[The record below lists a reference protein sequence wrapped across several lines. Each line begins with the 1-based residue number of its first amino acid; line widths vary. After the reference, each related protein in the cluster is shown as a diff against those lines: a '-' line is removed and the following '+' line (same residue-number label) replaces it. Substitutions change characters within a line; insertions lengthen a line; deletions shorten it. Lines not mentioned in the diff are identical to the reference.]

1 MFVCCGLGIGKVN
14 VRADDDNI
22 FSGINGSPG
31 VGSTL
36 YNATNTYN
44 YNGDNVIVNNTVQ
57 LSNRIY
63 QYYNTN
69 EGTKNN
75 NEPSTGVPLITVLTH
90 GFNSS
95 AATWSNNGV
104 NSFAYDEDSLFI
116 RLKDLLNMGNLDA
129 NIYLADMIDK
139 DSFHLYDITS
149 QNDGTY
155 LTNSSVTSITDM
167 SKHIIII
174 FQSSKPGGYNY
185 EVYEEFNYMLSKIVY
200 DVKQL
205 NNGVLPKINLI
216 GHSRGGITNLMYA
229 LDHPDMVASMFSI
242 GTPFFGSDTAS
253 TEIGKGIGGD
263 GNGLKDII
271 DSTIY
276 TSYYNRWKTDYTR
289 LYSNINVHALGGY
302 SDTDFIF
309 NEIISMPDDSIENIP
324 SDAALRAIQLVIKVV
339 PAHISANFMNSV
351 STAAWA
357 MEALSGY
364 NIETPEVEALL
375 VLMADMDYLLNEY
388 SERDLVNDI
397 DEIIHN
403 LPFLGCPY
411 YMGDLL
417 VDLPYQ
423 IGMDEMGKS
432 YLDYGFT
439 AYTKCFREI
448 DYIGKDKKLSNP
460 NQPAVVHNLEARDE
474 DFINYILARIN
485 LGTVGYLVKES
496 STLTSSVKVMG
507 YNGDNLST
515 EVTIPSQINGKTV
528 DAISYDLFK
537 GLGNNITKITI
548 PATVEIIERGAFIG
562 LPNLRE
568 VVFAEGS
575 ALNIIGS
582 EAFSGCKKL
591 ETFEIPRNVHT
602 IEHDAFLYCD
612 KLNLTVNSNNNS
624 FSTTNGILFNK
635 AGTTL
640 IRYPS
645 NKQDTTYTIPETVSL
660 IEPYAFY
667 DNKNLT
673 VIHVEGR
680 PTMRSY
686 AFCNLTNLQEI
697 HFYTEIPPY
706 VDVWAFENTRFSMY
720 VPIGYEEEY
729 YEQLGAY
736 ANNVDETYPIL
747 YQQELECSITG
758 EKIMFAVAYYLDVV
772 TLAYVPTKEHY
783 EFEGVYSQP
792 NGQGVKYVQ
801 RSSQLNS
808 YNHQIQWE
816 STSETWN
823 QRLST
828 TLYINWTR
836 ISEDVTCSAVA
847 NNSVI
852 SNPTVHITSGVSSTI
867 TAPTISGYT
876 FNYWT
881 IYGTNHTTAT
891 ITIDVTLHRSYT
903 TGKITLLGTEHPTH
917 DGYITIY
924 YNKNPEPESC
934 VAKGT
939 LITLAD
945 GSQVPVES
953 LTGSESLLVW
963 NLKTGS
969 FDTAPILFID
979 SEPYKHYDIIN
990 LYFSDGTHVKVIDE
1004 HAFFDFNLNKYVYL
1018 RSDASN
1024 YIGHYFNKQVV
1035 DENGNL
1041 AWARVQL
1048 TNVTITNE
1056 YTMAYSPVTETH
1068 LCLYVNGMLSMP
1080 GGIEGLVNT
1089 FEVDGDTMQIDQA
1102 KYLEDVETYGLFT
1115 YEEFYELYPVPKY
1128 MFDAVDG
1135 ANLKVALG
1143 KGIITYEELSYLI
1156 ERYSEFFV

>member
-1 MFVCCGLGIGKVN
+1 M
-14 VRADDDNI
+14 
-22 FSGINGSPG
+22 
-31 VGSTL
+31 
-36 YNATNTYN
+36 
-44 YNGDNVIVNNTVQ
+44 
-57 LSNRIY
+57 
-63 QYYNTN
+63 
-69 EGTKNN
+69 
-75 NEPSTGVPLITVLTH
+75 
-90 GFNSS
+90 
-95 AATWSNNGV
+95 
-104 NSFAYDEDSLFI
+104 
-116 RLKDLLNMGNLDA
+116 
-129 NIYLADMIDK
+129 
-139 DSFHLYDITS
+139 
-149 QNDGTY
+149 
-155 LTNSSVTSITDM
+155 
-167 SKHIIII
+167 
-174 FQSSKPGGYNY
+174 
-185 EVYEEFNYMLSKIVY
+185 YEEFNYMLSKIVY

-242 GTPFFGSDTAS
+242 GTPFFGSDSAS
-253 TEIGKGIGGD
+253 TEFGEMFSGGD
-263 GNGLKDII
+263 GLTDIVNR
-271 DSTIY
+271 TVF
-276 TSYYNRWKTDYTR
+276 TSYFHRWNDNYTR

-302 SDTDFIF
+302 SDTDF
-309 NEIISMPDDSIENIP
+309 
-324 SDAALRAIQLVIKVV
+324 V
-339 PAHISANFMNSV
+339 
-351 STAAWA
+351 
-357 MEALSGY
+357 
-364 NIETPEVEALL
+364 
-375 VLMADMDYLLNEY
+375 LNEFIKITKQGY
-388 SERDLVNDI
+388 QNAIPVDVLECMQVVANELPGVVNGITTILDVIDFLQSYARDDDYTTHEKEAMLQVLADI
-397 DEIIHN
+397 KYIDVQYYFPNRIVQN
-403 LPFLGCPY
+403 LPSSKKVYFLN
-411 YMGDLL
+411 DVL
-417 VDLPYQ
+417 VDLTSQ
-423 IGMDEMGKS
+423 IGYDVHGAEK
-432 YLDYGFT
+432 YDYRFNV
-439 AYTKCFREI
+439 YSKCFRES
-448 DYIGKDKKLSNP
+448 DYEDKEKKLSSP
-460 NQPAVVHNLEARDE
+460 NSPEVVHNLEARDG
-474 DFINYILARIN
+474 DFISYILSHIN
-485 LGTVGYLVKES
+485 MAPIGYLYKTTGNTIELV
-496 STLTSSVKVMG
+496 G
-507 YNGDNLST
+507 YNGNNLPA

-528 DAISYDLFK
+528 DCISYDLFK
-537 GLGNNITKITI
+537 GQGDNITKITI
-548 PATVEIIERGAFIG
+548 PATIQVIGGGAFIG

-568 VVFAEGS
+568 VVFANNS

-582 EAFSGCKKL
+582 EAFSRCYNL
-591 ETFEIPRNVHT
+591 VNFEIPRYVHT
-602 IEHDAFLYCD
+602 VEGDAFLCCD
-612 KLNLTVNSNNNS
+612 KLNLEIDSNNNS
-624 FSTTNGILFNK
+624 FSMTGGVFFNK
-635 AGTTL
+635 SGNKL
-640 IRYPS
+640 LRYPI
-645 NKQDTTYTIPETVSL
+645 NKTDSSYTIPATVTEL
-660 IEPYAFY
+660 GEYAFS
-667 DNKNLT
+667 DNDKLQS
-673 VIHVEGR
+673 IRIQGSPHIRE
-680 PTMRSY
+680 Y

-697 HFYTEIPPY
+697 HFESTTPPY
-706 VDVWAFENTRFSMY
+706 VEIGAFENTYFSMY
-720 VPIGYEEEY
+720 VPDGYEEAY

-736 ANNVDETYPIL
+736 ANNVDSTYEVA
-747 YQQELECSITG
+747 YQIELICSITG
-758 EKIMFAVAYYLDVV
+758 NKVMYAEAYFLCGV
-772 TLAYVPTKEHY
+772 TLTHIPSKEHY
-783 EFEGVYSQP
+783 EMEGVYDLP
-792 NGQGVKYVQ
+792 NGQGNKYVSIEYNTATKKLEAETTAYYWQ
-801 RSSQLNS
+801 QHSSG
-808 YNHQIQWE
+808 I
-816 STSETWN
+816 
-823 QRLST
+823 
-828 TLYINWTR
+828 LYINWKR

-852 SNPTVHITSGVSSTI
+852 SNPTVHITSGVESTI

-881 IYGTNHTTAT
+881 IYGTNYTNVS

-903 TGKITLLGTEHPTH
+903 TGKITLLGTEHPTQ
-917 DGYITIY
+917 DDYITIY

-953 LTGSESLLVW
+953 LTGSERLLVW

-1143 KGIITYEELSYLI
+1143 KGLITYEELSYLI